1 MSFLPHYYRNV
12 GHYEIDD
19 IVDDNRDNG
28 AKIHSLPIGLLM
40 IRPFVPMND
49 NRWKAGKLSK
59 TAAFFFFLSLN
70 RNSMLLQE
78 SVRLTGES
86 GEEAVFPSVG
96 KPQKG
101 MSLPLDII
109 IMSHGDRCLL
119 GEFFFFNQFKTLA
132 DSFTKEQKSTDQDL
146 LY

>member
-1 MSFLPHYYRNV
+1 
-12 GHYEIDD
+12 
-19 IVDDNRDNG
+19 
-28 AKIHSLPIGLLM
+28 M

-109 IMSHGDRCLL
+109 IMSHGNRCLL
-119 GEFFFFNQFKTLA
+119 AEFLSFFNQFKTLA
-132 DSFTKEQKSTDQDL
+132 DSFTREQKSTDQDL
-146 LY
+146 L